1 MASDGDIV
9 KRAFMSPWKLKEV
22 VGKPVSGNFWRD
34 NGIWKFSISHKIIR
48 GDTVASLAVKYS
60 VQVLENFKFYAFFF
74 LFVGLVEI
82 ANFWGFSACLFIIF
96 FGEFQVDF
104 FFFNPLFGSREMERR
119 KKC

>member
-74 LFVGLVEI
+74 CSLGWLKLLIFGVLVL
-82 ANFWGFSACLFIIF
+82 AYS
-96 FGEFQVDF
+96 
-104 FFFNPLFGSREMERR
+104 
-119 KKC
+119 